1 MEKFESRMPTQTTIE
16 FSVLP
21 IFELYL
27 DSRRNDSEPQST
39 RLLKKEEKGDGD
51 FEEVEKCPQRQK
63 FTVQVFEYHS
73 TPQFLDLNR
82 MMLDFNL
89 SLFKGEHILQ
99 ITDQITKLIKSKQK
113 FVTKDPAIELKQLG
127 FPTESY
133 RTWRLEAKKTK
144 RDQIQ
149 FRYDHKDQATNVYIC
164 WILTWCASL
173 GYQHS
178 KERLYV
184 TLQANQVVKKLFYRV
199 DSDVQELIKLMMHS
213 VFLEG
218 TEEMVRI
225 IYTLYTEDLR
235 LPIDNWIQHHMTI
248 AIGRGN
254 TLQKI

>member
-1 MEKFESRMPTQTTIE
+1 MEKFESRMPSQTTIE

-27 DSRRNDSEPQST
+27 DSRRNDSEPQSN
-39 RLLKKEEKGDGD
+39 RLLKKEEKFDDD
-51 FEEVEKCPQRQK
+51 FEMIDKCPTRQK

-89 SLFKGEHILQ
+89 SLFQGEHILQ
-99 ITDQITKLIKSKQK
+99 ITDQLTKLIKSKQK
-113 FVTKDPAIELKQLG
+113 FVTNDPAIEFKQLG
-127 FPTESY
+127 FPSESY

-184 TLQANQVVKKLFYRV
+184 TLQAN
-199 DSDVQELIKLMMHS
+199 
-213 VFLEG
+213 
-218 TEEMVRI
+218 
-225 IYTLYTEDLR
+225 
-235 LPIDNWIQHHMTI
+235 
-248 AIGRGN
+248 
-254 TLQKI
+254 